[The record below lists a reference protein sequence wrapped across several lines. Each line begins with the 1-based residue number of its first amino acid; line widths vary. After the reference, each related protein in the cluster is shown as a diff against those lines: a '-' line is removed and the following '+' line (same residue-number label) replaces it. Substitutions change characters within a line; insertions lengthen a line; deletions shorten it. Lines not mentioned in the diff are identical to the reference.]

1 MNDTSATSPSA
12 PTWKQRGAAYLW
24 RYDPSPGDLVG
35 WHFTA
40 DHDGWESLM
49 ELADLLIGI
58 EAPMKRLVTLGNPTS
73 AITHLPVDPKG
84 RRIVTARRIRFV
96 VDPNDRAE
104 YWSLAQ
110 KGEEVELQLGQ
121 DQLNEWRS
129 ALARAQQGDD
139 DFAIGHSGRKAKE
152 QSLWFWAMLSST

>member
-40 DHDGWESLM
+40 DHDGWESLI
-49 ELADLLIGI
+49 ELAYLLIGI
-58 EAPMKRLVTLGNPTS
+58 ETPMKRLITLGNPTS
-73 AITHLPVDPKG
+73 VITHLPVDPKG
-84 RRIVTARRIRFV
+84 RRIVAARRIRFV
-96 VDPNDRAE
+96 VDPSDRAE

-121 DQLNEWRS
+121 DQLNDWRS
-129 ALARAQQGDD
+129 ALARGQQGDD